1 MAIRVVRLDLLKNLE
16 DFRVILWRM
25 AIVRQWK
32 AEQKMSWEDQVT
44 AVCQV
49 QLRPAD
55 QLLH

>member
-1 MAIRVVRLDLLKNLE
+1 MAIRVVWLELLKNLE
-16 DFRVILWRM
+16 DFRVIIWRM

-32 AEQKMSWEDQVT
+32 AEQKMSWEGQVT

-49 QLRPAD
+49 PLRAAD